1 MREDETLQAI
11 LRFGRDEEGAVVFAH
26 TSALAE
32 CLPVV
37 AEGQV
42 VKTFTANGRAI
53 TEVAR
58 QYRDDP
64 FAISDLVDDVDCSRE
79 TVRRTL
85 NEFAALGYLTKHET
99 KEGLANGYQ
108 SLDEPGAG
116 EVELPDLDDP
126 FTPDG
131 PPDRSAENE
140 GDDHH
145 ESPITRCY
153 TWNVEVDADDVSDSA
168 RRESTRATL
177 PAPEKITAGPPPN

>member
-42 VKTFTANGRAI
+42 GKTFTENGRAI

-64 FAISDLVDDVDCSRE
+64 FAISDLVDEVDCSRE

-85 NEFAALGYLTKHET
+85 NELAALGYLT
-99 KEGLANGYQ
+99 
-108 SLDEPGAG
+108 
-116 EVELPDLDDP
+116 
-126 FTPDG
+126 
-131 PPDRSAENE
+131 SALCSSIAVI
-140 GDDHH
+140 G
-145 ESPITRCY
+145 I
-153 TWNVEVDADDVSDSA
+153 
-168 RRESTRATL
+168 
-177 PAPEKITAGPPPN
+177 